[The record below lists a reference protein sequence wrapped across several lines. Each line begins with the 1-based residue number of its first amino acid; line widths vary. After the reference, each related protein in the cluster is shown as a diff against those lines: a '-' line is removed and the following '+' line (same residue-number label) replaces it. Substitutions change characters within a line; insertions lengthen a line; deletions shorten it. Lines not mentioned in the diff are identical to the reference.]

1 MNYWKPEEEPL
12 KKGQEVTMFNSHL
25 RPEIMLS
32 LHNGLNTILI
42 VGKGGGG
49 EAVYTDE
56 SCLSSGQIIIINY

>member
-12 KKGQEVTMFNSHL
+12 KKGQEVTMLSSHL

-42 VGKGGGG
+42 MGNGGG

>member
-12 KKGQEVTMFNSHL
+12 KKGQEVTMLSSHL

-42 VGKGGGG
+42 MGNGGGRRFTQMSLASVVGK
-49 EAVYTDE
+49 
-56 SCLSSGQIIIINY
+56 SLL

>member
-12 KKGQEVTMFNSHL
+12 KKGQEVTMFSSHL

-42 VGKGGGG
+42 VGKGGEGRRFTQMSLASVVG
-49 EAVYTDE
+49 K
-56 SCLSSGQIIIINY
+56 SLL